1 MTSTIAQVKADADR
15 LKLALMTHLSVGE
28 TGYDDNDI
36 VVALKH
42 AGVKGFNGQFLGFSV
57 LDIDDL
63 VVPATT
69 TAPEKPLLDLPNSA
83 SMEKTS
89 FPTIHRRMSPILEK
103 IAEDAMEESGGLAS
117 TEILSLKA
125 D

>member
-57 LDIDDL
+57 LDIEDDL

-69 TAPEKPLLDLPNSA
+69 TAPEKPLNISDRRLLNLREPWVG
-83 SMEKTS
+83 TS
-89 FPTIHRRMSPILEK
+89 TGCAHRNLQK
-103 IAEDAMEESGGLAS
+103 IVL
-117 TEILSLKA
+117 
-125 D
+125 